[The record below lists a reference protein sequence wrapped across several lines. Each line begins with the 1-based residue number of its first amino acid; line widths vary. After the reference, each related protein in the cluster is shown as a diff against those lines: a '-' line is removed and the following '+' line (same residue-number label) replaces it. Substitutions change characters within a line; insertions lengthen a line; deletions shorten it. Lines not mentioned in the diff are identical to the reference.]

1 MSKEQHVRKYLD
13 IPGEKQLIYTFKFNM
28 DLPPPVPQP
37 KTMFVPLDPERYVK
51 PKLTLLHVKR
61 KPVIFTD
68 INLNIPIDEI
78 NMKPELYNPA
88 ADANVQLTAKDRELI
103 EERAPAD
110 LKKKKTPLKGTT
122 EAAPAAKEKEAAKP
136 KQETPA
142 AKKPEPTSAT
152 KKKEEP
158 KKLSYNDYIKKSF
171 EIAKSYTTDFKHSSK
186 EGLTCTGVMEV
197 LPDIQ
202 NLINE

>member
-1 MSKEQHVRKYLD
+1 MISFFSASSHLPRYLD

-28 DLPPPVPQP
+28 DLPAPVPQP

-88 ADANVQLTAKDRELI
+88 ADASILISKGPQILT
-103 EERAPAD
+103 
-110 LKKKKTPLKGTT
+110 LKR
-122 EAAPAAKEKEAAKP
+122 
-136 KQETPA
+136 
-142 AKKPEPTSAT
+142 
-152 KKKEEP
+152 
-158 KKLSYNDYIKKSF
+158 
-171 EIAKSYTTDFKHSSK
+171 HSVD
-186 EGLTCTGVMEV
+186 C
-197 LPDIQ
+197 
-202 NLINE
+202 